1 MRRFTPRLSPATVI
15 ACIALMVALGGTGYA
30 ATSLPANSVGTTQLK
45 SSAVTNSKIASNAVT
60 STKVKNHSLL
70 GVDFASGQIPRGP
83 RGSVGPPG
91 PAGAAGARGPTGPAG
106 APGSGAATQW
116 ALVGG
121 GGGIVASSGGVSV
134 QHPATGNYYVTFS
147 STLTGKAI
155 LATQALTDTDSG
167 TRGGLAVTI
176 CGGGTQGS
184 TCAVSN
190 NASTVHV
197 LVNNNTDTG
206 IADHT
211 FYVAAVG

>member
-1 MRRFTPRLSPATVI
+1 MRRLHVKLSPATVI
-15 ACIALMVALGGTGYA
+15 ACIALLVALGGTGYA
-30 ATSLPANSVGTTQLK
+30 AVTLPRNSVGNAQLK
-45 SSAVTNSKIASNAVT
+45 NDAVTT
-60 STKVKNHSLL
+60 SKVKNHSLL
-70 GVDFASGQIPRGP
+70 RVDFASGQVPPGPRGP
-83 RGSVGPPG
+83 VGPPG

-106 APGSGAATQW
+106 AGAATQW

-121 GGGIVASSGGVSV
+121 GGGVVASSGGVSV

-147 STLTGKAI
+147 NALTGKAI
-155 LATQALTDTDSG
+155 LSTQALTDTDSG
-167 TRGGLAVTI
+167 IRGGIAATI

-184 TCAVSN
+184 TCSVSN

-197 LVNNNTDTG
+197 LVDNNSNTG